1 MSRETEQS
9 EEISFYDLLAN
20 QWCTAANDLLQL
32 FMVIL
37 SLSLSLISND
47 WIFPIVIH
55 YLQKV
60 WVEGDLLEVAEP
72 LLLIHLLNKLNLL
85 WADYMKLN

>member
-1 MSRETEQS
+1 
-9 EEISFYDLLAN
+9 
-20 QWCTAANDLLQL
+20 
-32 FMVIL
+32 MVIL
-37 SLSLSLISND
+37 SLSLSLSLSLLISND

-60 WVEGDLLEVAEP
+60 WVEGDLLEVADP